1 MERHTANF
9 ILSAALE
16 FISCTLNELIKV
28 LLISIKEGCGRGIH
42 GVKDLVGGCGLPR
55 LDPEVMASYSSVVS
69 THTPPTCPA
78 HPSIRDWVLFPI
90 SLVMILVGILRHHVL
105 LLLQNKPKP
114 QTRLQIREQ
123 RALTRSQVLRST
135 AAHSPL
141 APLFYL
147 TISQNLKQAFIDGI
161 YLKDGPPAP
170 KKVAKGGTESDEP
183 ESPQLPSLFSD
194 PSQMD
199 NMMSQFKTQTVI
211 MIPQMVIMGWVNF
224 FFSGFVAIK
233 LPFPL
238 TLGFKPMMQRG
249 ISTPDMDTRWV
260 SSLSWYFL
268 NFFGLNGVY
277 RLLLGNE
284 DTGIDLQQM
293 IGMPNMAAP
302 PAVPQDYNKLF
313 KQEKENLE
321 FDEGLYKWVGEDVE
335 DRILRKYGK
344 LPKTGYKSK
353 RTSVCRL
360 YEVVVKRQSLD
371 PLSTSFF

>member
-1 MERHTANF
+1 MS
-9 ILSAALE
+9 SATSLY
-16 FISCTLNELIKV
+16 
-28 LLISIKEGCGRGIH
+28 
-42 GVKDLVGGCGLPR
+42 
-55 LDPEVMASYSSVVS
+55 LD
-69 THTPPTCPA
+69 
-78 HPSIRDWVLFPI
+78 PSIRDWVLFPI
-90 SLVMILVGILRHHVL
+90 SLVMILVGVLRHYVL

-114 QTRLQIREQ
+114 QTRPQIREQ
-123 RALTRSQVLRST
+123 RALTRSQLLRAT
-135 AAHSPL
+135 AAQSPI
-141 APLFYL
+141 APPFYL
-147 TISQNLKQAFIDGI
+147 TISQNLKQAFTDGV

-170 KKVAKGGTESDEP
+170 KKVTKGGAESDEP
-183 ESPQLPSLFSD
+183 EFPQPPSLFSD

-199 NMMSQFKTQTVI
+199 NMMGQFKTQTVV

-284 DTGIDLQQM
+284 DTGVDMQQM
-293 IGMPNMAAP
+293 TGMPNMAAAT

-321 FDEGLYKWVGEDVE
+321 FDEGFYKWIGEDVE
-335 DRILRKYGK
+335 DRVLRKYGK
-344 LPKTGYKSK
+344 LP
-353 RTSVCRL
+353 SV
-360 YEVVVKRQSLD
+360 
-371 PLSTSFF
+371 